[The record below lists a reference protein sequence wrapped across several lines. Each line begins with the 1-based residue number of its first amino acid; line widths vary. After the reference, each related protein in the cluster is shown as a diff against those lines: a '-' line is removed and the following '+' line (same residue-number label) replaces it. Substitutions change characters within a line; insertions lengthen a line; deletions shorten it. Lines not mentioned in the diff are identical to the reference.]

1 VRAETQRQ
9 REITREQREKDP
21 RHRKV
26 AREMWEAAADG
37 LERDQARREQDDRH
51 DG

>member
-1 VRAETQRQ
+1 MRAATQRQ
-9 REITREQREKDP
+9 REITREQREEDC
-21 RHRKV
+21 HRKV
-26 AREMWEAAADG
+26 AREMWEAAADA